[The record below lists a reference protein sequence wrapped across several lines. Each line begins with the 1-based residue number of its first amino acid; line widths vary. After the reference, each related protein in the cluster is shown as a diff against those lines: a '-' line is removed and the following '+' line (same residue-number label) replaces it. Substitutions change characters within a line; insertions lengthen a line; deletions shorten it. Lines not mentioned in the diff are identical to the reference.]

1 MKFDTKLDE
10 RDFDTNITLIGKQE
24 EEKDEERFSNLFK
37 YFNTTEICLRGIL
50 YFDGVNTV
58 FCEQIIC
65 LLKKEKNT
73 QLERCEETKM
83 YRMKNNLKF

>member
-24 EEKDEERFSNLFK
+24 EKKDEERFSNLFK

-65 LLKKEKNT
+65 LLKKEKKYT
-73 QLERCEETKM
+73 IGKM
-83 YRMKNNLKF
+83 WGDKNVPNEKQF